1 MPDLSM
7 SDIQRCVA
15 GLRTFSPAHATYLE
29 TIFKD
34 ILEYYGDRLAGL
46 AVFGSYA
53 RQENTKN
60 SDLDLLIILKGTSQR
75 RERIIEFVNEI
86 EMRHET
92 LAQQLYTNEG
102 ISVELSP
109 YLLTESEALKLQ
121 PIYFDLVEHLHVIH
135 DPYGLIARIVQS
147 TSRLLKE
154 KGARRRRRNNTWEWQ
169 TAHFLGGI
177 DL

>member
-1 MPDLSM
+1 MPDLSIP
-7 SDIQRCVA
+7 DIQRCVA
-15 GLRTFSPAHATYLE
+15 GLRTFSPTHATYLQ
-29 TIFKD
+29 TIFEE
-34 ILEYYGDRLAGL
+34 ILAYYGDRLVGL

-86 EMRHET
+86 EMRHEMM
-92 LAQQLYTNEG
+92 AQQLYANEG

-121 PIYFDLVEHLHVIH
+121 PIYFDLIEHLHVIH
-135 DPYGLIARIVQS
+135 DPYGIIARIVQS

-154 KGARRRRRNNTWEWQ
+154 KGARRRRETTPGSGKLHIFWE
-169 TAHFLGGI
+169 G
-177 DL
+177 